1 MIMKTKIKIAVIIA
15 GMLLVSSGTFAQNLQ
30 TQYFLNIPQ
39 SSQLNPAYRPQ
50 ANVFIGIPLLSG
62 TYIGTSSNLLN
73 VSKLIQPM
81 PGADSLI
88 TILHPDYD
96 RDKFFR
102 SIGNKGFISTEVHA
116 PVFSVGFSLADV
128 WWVDLGMSVKTMARG
143 RLPADLFTLALEGN
157 EGFIGSYADLSGTGL
172 HAQAYLETYVG
183 LSRNIT
189 KRLRVGGRVKFLQGA
204 LSASVIADKL
214 ELEVN
219 NDYSQSLNTEV
230 ALKLN
235 GPFDVTLDE
244 DGFIEDIIFGDN
256 IGFGDVG
263 PSFKNFGL
271 GIDAGAEYMLMDN
284 LQLSASIIDFGFISW
299 GRGSYTFT
307 ATNDFTFD
315 GFDISEAIEDDKDFD
330 LIIEEFGDSLL
341 TTFDFVEKEEGY
353 TTGLPT
359 KIYLGASY
367 QPVDFLSL
375 GALSRTTIGMGV
387 RQSLTLSATLL
398 AGDVLSTSLSY
409 SMTNRSFNN
418 FGFGLGV
425 RAGFFQFY
433 AVIDQIP
440 ASWIEFTGDDGNDR
454 VVVPQ
459 RLDYM
464 NMRFGFN
471 LLFGR
476 IKEKKTDTPML
487 VD

>member
-1 MIMKTKIKIAVIIA
+1 MIMKTRIKTASIIA
-15 GMLLVSSGTFAQNLQ
+15 GMLLVSSGVFAQYIQ

-50 ANVFIGIPLLSG
+50 ANVFIGLPVLSG
-62 TYIGTSSNLLN
+62 TYFGMSNNLLN

-96 RDKFFR
+96 RDSFFR
-102 SIGNKGFISTEVHA
+102 SIGNKGFISTEVNV
-116 PVFSVGFSLADV
+116 PLISVGFSAADV
-128 WWVDLGMSVKTMARG
+128 WWVDLGISVKGMVRG

-157 EGFIGSYADLSGTGL
+157 EGFVGSSADLSGMGV
-172 HAQAYLETYVG
+172 HAQTYLETYVG

-189 KRLRVGGRVKFLQGA
+189 DRLRVGGRLKFMQGA
-204 LSASVIADKL
+204 LSASIIADKL
-214 ELEVN
+214 ELKVN
-219 NDYSQSLNTEV
+219 NDYSQSLDTEV

-244 DGFIEDIIFGDN
+244 DGFIEDILFREDFG
-256 IGFGDVG
+256 FSEVG

-271 GIDAGAEYMLMDN
+271 GIDVGAEYMLMDN
-284 LQLSASIIDFGFISW
+284 LQLSASIIDLGFIRW
-299 GRGSYTFT
+299 GRESYTFT

-315 GFDISEAIEDDKDFD
+315 GFDISEVIEGDKKFD
-330 LIIEEFGDSLL
+330 QIVEEFGDSLL
-341 TTFDFVEKEEGY
+341 TTFDFVESEEGY

-359 KIYLGASY
+359 KLYLAGSY
-367 QPVDFLSL
+367 KPVDFLAL
-375 GALSRTTIGMGV
+375 GALSRTSIGMGV
-387 RQSLTLSATLL
+387 RESLTLSATLF

-409 SMTNRSFNN
+409 TMTNRSFNN

-425 RAGFFQFY
+425 RGGFFQFY
-433 AVIDQIP
+433 AVVDQIP
-440 ASWIEFTGDDGNDR
+440 TSWVEFTGDGGNDR

-459 RLDYM
+459 RFDYM
-464 NMRFGFN
+464 NVRFGIN

-487 VD
+487 VE